1 MMLRQKTTGNGESFM
16 GGKSGMNKLYPFNK
30 KDIEQM
36 KALGLKPSD
45 VHGQLEAYCRG
56 SRFIKLI
63 RPCNPGDGI
72 RSYRAAERRHFTTL
86 YDREAQ
92 KHCILKFV
100 PASGAASRMFASW
113 FAAAEQ
119 GSFGNEALDRS
130 FFDDLHKMPF
140 VSMLRKDRRIRL
152 LMSEKK
158 VRPVLDHIL
167 LSAGLRFGWLPK
179 ALIPFHAYPGGEVR
193 TALEEHL
200 EEAADFI
207 GDDEGLCRLH
217 LTISKEHAQAVK
229 SLLKSILPEYEK
241 RLNVRL
247 DIGLS
252 VQSQA
257 TAILA
262 ADENNLPFRDND
274 GRLVFR
280 PGGHGALLQN
290 LQALDADLI
299 YIKNIDNIAPVARQ
313 KKILPYKKMLGGLAL
328 ELRHRVFAILERL
341 KEGRPGACD
350 LRSMADFCR
359 TEFNTPLPRG
369 FSKWAPVERREWIFQ
384 RLNRPLRVCGV
395 VRNEGEPGG
404 GPFWVREN
412 DGSSTLQIIESFQVN
427 RRLKRQADIW
437 SEASYF
443 NPVDM
448 VCCTKNYLGEKFD
461 LADFVNRDAYSISPK
476 TEKGRRLKAQELP
489 GLWNGGMAYW
499 NTVFVE
505 LPLAVFNPVKSI
517 NDLLRPEHLAGR
529 T

>member
-1 MMLRQKTTGNGESFM
+1 M
-16 GGKSGMNKLYPFNK
+16 GGNPRMNKRYSFNQ
-30 KDIEQM
+30 KDIEQI
-36 KALGLKPSD
+36 KALSLEPSD
-45 VHGQLEAYCRG
+45 VHRQLEIYCRG
-56 SRFIKLI
+56 SQFIKLI
-63 RPCNPGDGI
+63 RPCNSGDGI
-72 RSYRAAERRHFTTL
+72 RTYTAAERRYFITL

-92 KHCILKFV
+92 KHRILKFV

-119 GSFGNEALDRS
+119 GSFGSEALDRS
-130 FFDDLHKMPF
+130 FFADLNKMPF
-140 VSMLRKDRRIRL
+140 ISTLRKDRRVRL
-152 LMSEKK
+152 LMRKKK

-167 LSAGLRFGWLPK
+167 LSTGLGFGWLPK
-179 ALIPFHAYPGGEVR
+179 ALIPFHAYPDGEVR

-200 EEAADFI
+200 EEAADFMGN
-207 GDDEGLCRLH
+207 GDGICRLH
-217 LTISKEHAQAVK
+217 LTISEEHARAVK
-229 SLLKSILPEYEK
+229 SLLKAMLPDYEK
-241 RLNVRL
+241 RLNVRF

-252 VQSQA
+252 IQSRA

-262 ADENNLPFRDND
+262 ADENNLPVRDDD

-280 PGGHGALLQN
+280 PGGHGALLGN

-299 YIKNIDNIAPVARQ
+299 YIKNIDNITPVVRQ
-313 KKILPYKKMLGGLAL
+313 KKILPYKKMLGGLAM
-328 ELRHRVFAILERL
+328 ELRRRVFSML
-341 KEGRPGACD
+341 KLLKAGEPGACD
-350 LRSMADFCR
+350 LRIMAGFCR
-359 TEFNTPLPRG
+359 TEFNTTLPRG
-369 FSKWAPVERREWIFQ
+369 FSRWAPDEKKEWIFQ

-412 DGSSTLQIIESFQVN
+412 DGSRTLQIIESSQVD

-437 SEASYF
+437 SQASYF

-448 VCCTKNYLGEKFD
+448 VCCTKNHLGEKFK
-461 LADFVNRDAYSISPK
+461 LADFVNRDAYSISLK
-476 TEKGRRLKAQELP
+476 TERGRRIKAQELP

-517 NDLLRPEHLAGR
+517 NDLLRPEHRAGKASHKR
-529 T
+529 

>member
-1 MMLRQKTTGNGESFM
+1 M
-16 GGKSGMNKLYPFNK
+16 GGKSGMNKRYSFNR

-45 VHGQLEAYCRG
+45 VLGQLEAYCRG
-56 SRFIKLI
+56 SRFIELI

-72 RSYRAAERRHFTTL
+72 RSFTAAERRHFITI

-92 KHCILKFV
+92 KHRILKFV

-119 GSFGNEALDRS
+119 GSFGSEALDRS
-130 FFDDLHKMPF
+130 FFADLNRMPF
-140 VSMLRKDRRIRL
+140 VSKLRKDRRIRL

-179 ALIPFHAYPGGEVR
+179 ALIPFHAYPDGEVR

-207 GDDEGLCRLH
+207 GDGAGVCRLH
-217 LTISKEHAQAVK
+217 LTISEEHARAVK
-229 SLLKSILPEYEK
+229 LLLKSRLPDYEK

-252 VQSQA
+252 LQSPA

-262 ADENNLPFRDND
+262 VDENNLPFRDND

-328 ELRHRVFAILERL
+328 ELRHRVFTILDLL
-341 KEGRPGACD
+341 KEGRPGAGD

-359 TEFNTPLPRG
+359 SEFNTTLPRG
-369 FSKWAPVERREWIFQ
+369 FSKWAPGEKREWIFQ
-384 RLNRPLRVCGV
+384 RLNRPLRICGV

-404 GPFWVREN
+404 GPFWVRES
-412 DGSSTLQIIESFQVN
+412 DQSSTLQIIESFQVD

-437 SEASYF
+437 SRASYF

-517 NDLLRPEHLAGR
+517 NDLLRPEHRAGKTPHQR
-529 T
+529 

>member
-1 MMLRQKTTGNGESFM
+1 MDL
-16 GGKSGMNKLYPFNK
+16 
-30 KDIEQM
+30 EQL

-45 VHGQLEAYCRG
+45 VRGQLETYCRG
-56 SRFIKLI
+56 SRFVKLI
-63 RPCNPGDGI
+63 RPCSAGDGI
-72 RSYRAAERRHFTTL
+72 RSFTAAERRRFVML
-86 YDREAQ
+86 YDREVQ
-92 KHCILKFV
+92 RHRIVKFV

-119 GSFGNEALDRS
+119 GSFGSASLDRS
-130 FFDDLHKMPF
+130 FFADLDKMPF
-140 VSMLRKDRRIRL
+140 ISMLRKDRRIRS
-152 LMSEKK
+152 LMREKK
-158 VRPVLDHIL
+158 LRPILDHIL
-167 LSAGLRFGWLPK
+167 LPEGLHFGWLPK
-179 ALIPFHAYPGGEVR
+179 ALIPFHAYPDGDVR

-200 EEAADFI
+200 EEAAAFL
-207 GDDEGLCRLH
+207 GGHAGLCRVH
-217 LTISKEHAQAVK
+217 LTISEEHVRTMK
-229 SLLKSILPEYEK
+229 SLLRSVIPEYEK

-262 ADENNLPFRDND
+262 ADEHNLPFRDDD

-313 KKILPYKKMLGGLAL
+313 KKILPYQKMLGGLAMELRRRVFTML
-328 ELRHRVFAILERL
+328 ELL
-341 KEGRPGACD
+341 KEGRPGAGD
-350 LRSMADFCR
+350 LCSMIDFCR
-359 TEFNTPLPRG
+359 SEFHATVPRG
-369 FSKWAPVERREWIFQ
+369 FSKWTPGDKKEWIFQ

-412 DGSSTLQIIESFQVN
+412 DHSRTLQIIESFQVD
-427 RRLKRQADIW
+427 RRIGRQAKIW
-437 SEASYF
+437 MQASYF

-461 LADFVNRDAYSISPK
+461 LGDFVNRDAYSISPK
-476 TEKGRRLKAQELP
+476 TEKGRHLQAQELP
-489 GLWNGGMAYW
+489 GLWNGSMAYW

-505 LPLAVFNPVKSI
+505 LPLAVFNPVKSV
-517 NDLLRPEHLAGR
+517 NDLLRPGHRVGR
-529 T
+529 TPRKR